1 MLDAKQ
7 LKNVY
12 QNRWA
17 GAACFLDNKSAK
29 VCGRLNDVATIAQL
43 NSALSVDFS
52 WATIDRI
59 MRKTKHFK
67 LS

>member
-17 GAACFLDNKSAK
+17 GAACFLDNEPAK
-29 VCGRLNDVATIAQL
+29 VCGRLNDFATIAQL
-43 NSALSVDFS
+43 NSGLSADFS
-52 WATIDRI
+52 WATVDRI
-59 MRKTKHFK
+59 MQKTKKF
-67 LS
+67 SS

>member
-17 GAACFLDNKSAK
+17 RAACFLDNKPAK
-29 VCGRLNDVATIAQL
+29 VCGRLNDFATIGQL
-43 NSALSVDFS
+43 NSALSVEYS
-52 WATIDRI
+52 WSTVDRI
-59 MRKTKHFK
+59 MQKTKQFK
-67 LS
+67 SS